1 MLKRF
6 WNFKIID
13 FVCSPISMVLI
24 QVNSKKKVVV
34 RILQLDHWFVFTTTS
49 VYLVNFMTW
58 LEIITCSKLT
68 IETL

>member
-13 FVCSPISMVLI
+13 FVCSLIRMVLI
-24 QVNSKKKVVV
+24 QVNSQKVVV
-34 RILQLDHWFVFTTTS
+34 RILQVDHWFVFTTTS

>member
-13 FVCSPISMVLI
+13 FVCSLIRMVLI
-24 QVNSKKKVVV
+24 QVNSQKVVV

>member
-13 FVCSPISMVLI
+13 FVCSLIRMVLI
-24 QVNSKKKVVV
+24 QVNSQKVVV
-34 RILQLDHWFVFTTTS
+34 RILHLDHWFVFTTTS
-49 VYLVNFMTW
+49 VYLVNLMTW

-68 IETL
+68 TETL